1 MYKTSLVITTIN
13 KPNYI
18 LREYDKNCKKN
29 NWEFIV
35 IGDKKTP
42 VNFKLKN
49 CLFVDYKK
57 KIEKLKFIRYCP
69 INSYTRK
76 NIGYLLSIKK
86 KVDVIVETDDD
97 NMPLNNFFK
106 PIKYFEKAKI
116 ISKKNNWLNIYNY
129 FLKKKNL
136 KIWPRGLPL
145 DKINYFSYKDI
156 KKSKTLPVSVI
167 QSVCNGNPDVDA
179 IFRLINNNEKNIR
192 FVPKLKYFLGKN
204 TFCPF
209 NSQST
214 TWTKECFPLL
224 YLPSYCSMR
233 TTDIWRSLVAQII
246 LNNNNKKILFISPT
260 VYQIR
265 NEHNL
270 LSDFKSEIPIYLENN
285 KIIQLLK
292 DINLKKGSEN
302 YIDNLIKCYELLVKK
317 DFLPKKELILL
328 NYWVQDLNF
337 LTKTAKKIW

>member
-13 KPNYI
+13 KANYI
-18 LREYDKNCKKN
+18 LRKYAKNCKKN

-35 IGDKKTP
+35 VGDKKTP
-42 VNFKLKN
+42 KDFKLKN
-49 CLFVDYKK
+49 CLFVNYKK
-57 KIEKLKFIRYCP
+57 KIKKLKFVQNCHT
-69 INSYTRK
+69 NSYTRK
-76 NIGYLLSIKK
+76 NIGYLISIKK
-86 KVDVIVETDDD
+86 NVDFIVETDDD
-97 NMPLNNFFK
+97 NLPLNNFFK
-106 PIKYFEKAKI
+106 PIKHFEKAKI
-116 ISKKNNWLNIYNY
+116 LSKKNDWLNIYNY
-129 FLKKKNL
+129 FLKNNL

-145 DKINYFSYKDI
+145 NKINHFSNKNI
-156 KKSKTLPVSVI
+156 KKARTLPISVI

-179 IFRLINNNEKNIR
+179 IFRLINKNEKNVKFI
-192 FVPKLKYFLGKN
+192 PNLKYFLDIN

-246 LNNNNKKILFISPT
+246 LYNNNKKILFVSPT

-285 KIIQLLK
+285 VIIQLLK
-292 DINLKKGSEN
+292 DLNLKKGADN
-302 YIDNLIKCYELLVKK
+302 YIDNLVKCYELLVKK
-317 DFLPKKELILL
+317 NFLPKKELNLL
-328 NYWVQDLNF
+328 SYWIQDLNF
-337 LTKTAKKIW
+337 MAKTAK